1 MEIPRKH
8 ITGIILAGGKSKRM
22 GRDKGFML
30 YNGKPFIQHSIDA
43 LEPIVSEIIIVSNN
57 AEYDVFQ
64 KKRVT
69 DIITD
74 AGPLAGLYSG
84 LQHSKTENNL
94 VLSCDIPLINT
105 EVLEELISHSDTN
118 ADIVQAQSQDRK
130 MPLIA
135 LYKKKCKELCFSLLE
150 QGEKRLRVLVAQ
162 SNTKTIILNKTL
174 EVYTKN
180 INTPIEFKDIINADN
195 N

>member
-1 MEIPRKH
+1 MEAAKKQ

-22 GRDKGFML
+22 GSDKGFML

-43 LEPIVSEIIIVSNN
+43 LEPLVTEIIIVSNN
-57 AEYDVFQ
+57 KEYDIFK
-64 KKRVT
+64 KKRVE
-69 DIITD
+69 DIIPD
-74 AGPLAGLYSG
+74 AGPLAGLYTG
-84 LQHSKTENNL
+84 LKHSTTEDNL

-105 EVLEELISHSDTN
+105 TVLKELINHSTD
-118 ADIVQAQSQDRK
+118 ADIVQVQSQDRK

-135 LYKKKCKELCFSLLE
+135 LYKKKCKDQCLSLLE
-150 QGEKRLRVLVAQ
+150 QGERRLRVLIEK

-174 EVYTKN
+174 EIYTKN
-180 INTPIEFKDIINADN
+180 VNSPIELKEIINADN